1 MSGPDMSLIDLM
13 SQEPERPLSFP
24 ADLVDQLSVVLADAV
39 ALICTDLDG
48 VVTTWTLFAERLYGW
63 TRDEAIGA
71 NIADLTVGP
80 VTADT
85 ANAIMDRLR
94 NGLHWSGR
102 FDARRRDGA
111 LFSVDVLN
119 APIVNEN
126 GEIVGILGLSRES
139 ADQFDNS
146 LSELANLREL
156 AGQLDDVRR
165 DEARRIAGQVHD
177 EFSQRLHLAIQYA
190 STLASDESL
199 PQSARMALR
208 RLVEMQGEMVQ
219 VMHGVCGSLRP
230 PLFDELGLVVAIEH
244 LAEATEQLGV
254 SVAADLDPELNGL
267 DVRVA
272 EVVLAI
278 VQEALANVIAH
289 AKAETCRVE
298 VMVDDDVVT
307 ISVSDDGVGFDAPWG
322 FGVRLMTERARRL
335 GGTLRV
341 GSADDGGTVV
351 AASLPVVPLPHP
363 PSTSNI

>member
-1 MSGPDMSLIDLM
+1 
-13 SQEPERPLSFP
+13 
-24 ADLVDQLSVVLADAV
+24 
-39 ALICTDLDG
+39 
-48 VVTTWTLFAERLYGW
+48 
-63 TRDEAIGA
+63 
-71 NIADLTVGP
+71 
-80 VTADT
+80 
-85 ANAIMDRLR
+85 
-94 NGLHWSGR
+94 
-102 FDARRRDGA
+102 
-111 LFSVDVLN
+111 
-119 APIVNEN
+119 
-126 GEIVGILGLSRES
+126 
-139 ADQFDNS
+139 
-146 LSELANLREL
+146 
-156 AGQLDDVRR
+156 
-165 DEARRIAGQVHD
+165 
-177 EFSQRLHLAIQYA
+177 
-190 STLASDESL
+190 
-199 PQSARMALR
+199 
-208 RLVEMQGEMVQ
+208 MVQ

-322 FGVRLMTERARRL
+322 FGVRLMVERARRL